1 MSELSAYNDY
11 FSKARHR
18 KVYITLLPSREVIDA
33 NQYLL
38 QESISLEESLYSDEN
53 IRFGACESS
62 CLRMTISRELNIPKD
77 SVFDIS
83 FSSEGDAGALIDS
96 DGNYI
101 VNDNNERIAFVDNSS
116 FTETKL
122 GRFKVMSVKPTKDRM
137 YQDLVCYD
145 SMNYIL
151 NANVVDWYNNL
162 TFPMSLYNFRRSF
175 FYHIGIREVTTT
187 LINDN
192 FMIQGGF
199 AVSDEISGKTII
211 EAICELNG
219 VFGHI
224 TKDNEFEYISIP
236 GSETVELDHY
246 QNGTC
251 AYEDYVTDA
260 FTGVIAYS
268 EDGNVGD
275 SVGTDTNPYL
285 IQNNYLLWG
294 SEGTQDIEDALTNL
308 LTKISSVQFRPFTV
322 KTYGNPMLPLGTPIT
337 MTSLNGSISSV
348 VMSKYMSGIQNL
360 RDELSAVGDKAFPN
374 DINSTKK
381 EIMRSKGTRTMVE
394 KLNGKVCVKI
404 DSNGNLGLA
413 EVGADP
419 DDGLTYVTISAQNI
433 DIESDT
439 VSFNN
444 DGYEI
449 RGDVYTTKITPDNNE
464 IYCNYKEIDHDT
476 FPYVDFENDTKAVTH
491 INTYVYGEMYSDWDE
506 VEHTGIN
513 LVEVQLRSFN
523 LQLIQNNTMWKGST
537 SNFSKQVVVTGTH
550 FAMPSDKWAS
560 YLANGGSVDDN
571 GNLTPISNMY
581 RYFTDDPME
590 LSILQNV
597 PEARPVI
604 AYMDA
609 ENAMGFLQMFH
620 VVSYPA
626 YFQNFKGKMPVV
638 ICPNISISQENVFD
652 WNNKWGGNDYGLVN
666 TTGQLWNRV
675 MNNPV
680 TRAGTIVKTI
690 TTANPQRVFTASE
703 LANIFG
709 TQSGGTYTAYV
720 MNGDHAVQGADIIAT
735 YIQSGEVYVRF
746 NATPTAGAYRFNY
759 MISRF

>member
-1 MSELSAYNDY
+1 MSELSAYNEY

-18 KVYITLLPSREVIDA
+18 KVYITLLPSHEVIDA

-77 SVFDIS
+77 TFFDIS

-275 SVGTDTNPYL
+275 MVGTDTNPYL

-360 RDELSAVGDKAFPN
+360 RDELSAVGDKAYPN

-433 DIESDT
+433 NIESDT
-439 VSFNN
+439 VTFNN
-444 DGYEI
+444 DGYEV

-476 FPYVDFENDTKAVTH
+476 FPDVDFEKDTKASTN
-491 INTYVYGEMYSDWDE
+491 INTYVYGEVWSSAE
-506 VEHTGIN
+506 GGT
-513 LVEVQLRSFN
+513 LLSTQLLSFN
-523 LQLIQNNTMWKGST
+523 LHLQQNNQFTKMYLRDEYI
-537 SNFSKQVVVTGTH
+537 KQVVVTGTH
-550 FAMPSDKWAS
+550 IVMTPTQWSN
-560 YLANGGSVDDN
+560 YQANGGSIDADGNLEIISGMEHYISTDLVDD
-571 GNLTPISNMY
+571 
-581 RYFTDDPME
+581 RYM
-590 LSILQNV
+590 LMSILQRG
-597 PEARPVI
+597 AQQIQPVI
-604 AYMDA
+604 GYVDA
-609 ENAMGFLQMFH
+609 EEALSLIGYGGSGVIKNAI
-620 VVSYPA
+620 
-626 YFQNFKGKMPVV
+626 GKMPIV
-638 ICPNISISQENVFD
+638 ISPYISISTEDVYE
-652 WNNKWGGNDYGLVN
+652 WRGKWGEGGNTYGL
-666 TTGQLWNRV
+666 
-675 MNNPV
+675 
-680 TRAGTIVKTI
+680 RASLERTKRGTIVKTI
-690 TTANPQRVFTASE
+690 TTANPQKVFTAQE

-720 MNGDHAVQGADIIAT
+720 MNGDHAAQGADIIAT

-746 NATPTAGAYRFNY
+746 NTTPTAGAYRFNY

>member
-1 MSELSAYNDY
+1 MSELSAYNEY

-77 SVFDIS
+77 TVFDIS

-101 VNDNNERIAFVDNSS
+101 VNDNNERIAYVDNSS

-236 GSETVELDHY
+236 GSETVDLDHY

-251 AYEDYVTDA
+251 VYEDYITDA

-275 SVGTDTNPYL
+275 MVGTDTNPYL

-433 DIESDT
+433 NIESDT
-439 VSFNN
+439 VTFNN

-449 RGDVYTTKITPDNNE
+449 RGEVYTTKITPDNNE

-491 INTYVYGEMYSDWDE
+491 INTYVYGELYSDE
-506 VEHTGIN
+506 QFEN
-513 LVEVQLRSFN
+513 LLEVQLRSFN

-537 SNFSKQVVVTGTH
+537 SNFGGQVVVIGTH
-550 FAMPSDKWAS
+550 YVMTPTQWSN
-560 YLANGGSVDDN
+560 YIANGGGIDDDGYLITISAM
-571 GNLTPISNMY
+571 GNYLSEE
-581 RYFTDDPME
+581 PME
-590 LSILQNV
+590 LSV
-597 PEARPVI
+597 
-604 AYMDA
+604 
-609 ENAMGFLQMFH
+609 LQMIPEVRPIIGYMEASWAMNMLQLFH
-620 VVSYPA
+620 IVSYPA
-626 YFQNFKGKMPVV
+626 YMGNFKGKMPVV

-652 WNNKWGGNDYGLVN
+652 WNNKWGGNNYGLVN
-666 TTGQLWNRV
+666 TTGQLWNRA

-680 TRAGTIVKTI
+680 IRAGTIVKTI
-690 TTANPQRVFTASE
+690 TTANPQRVFTAQE

-720 MNGDHAVQGADIIAT
+720 MNGDHAAQGADIIAT
-735 YIQSGEVYVRF
+735 YIQNGEVYVRF

-759 MISRF
+759 MISRY

>member
-1 MSELSAYNDY
+1 MSELSAYNEY
-11 FSKARHR
+11 FSKSRHR
-18 KVYITLLPSREVIDA
+18 KVYITLLPSREIIDA

-101 VNDNNERIAFVDNSS
+101 VNDNNERIAYVDNSS

-236 GSETVELDHY
+236 GSESVELDHY

-251 AYEDYVTDA
+251 AYEDYITDA

-275 SVGTDTNPYL
+275 MVGTDTNPYL

-294 SEGTQDIEDALTNL
+294 SEGTQGIEDALTNL

-337 MTSLNGSISSV
+337 LTSLNGSISSV

-413 EVGADP
+413 EIGADP

-433 DIESDT
+433 NIESDT
-439 VSFNN
+439 VTFNN

-491 INTYVYGEMYSDWDE
+491 INTYVYGELYSDE
-506 VEHTGIN
+506 QFEN
-513 LVEVQLRSFN
+513 LLEVQLKSFN

-537 SNFSKQVVVTGTH
+537 SNFGGQVVVIGTH
-550 FAMPSDKWAS
+550 YVMTPTQWSN
-560 YLANGGSVDDN
+560 YIANGGGIDDDGYLITISAM
-571 GNLTPISNMY
+571 GNYLSEE
-581 RYFTDDPME
+581 PME
-590 LSILQNV
+590 LSVLQMT
-597 PEARPVI
+597 PEVRPVI
-604 AYMDA
+604 GYMSA
-609 ENAMGFLQMFH
+609 SMAMNMLQMFH
-620 VVSYPA
+620 IISYPA
-626 YFQNFKGKMPVV
+626 YMSNFKGKMPVV

-652 WNNKWGGNDYGLVN
+652 WNNKWGGNNYGLVN
-666 TTGQLWNRV
+666 TTGQLWNRA

-680 TRAGTIVKTI
+680 IRAGTIVKTI

-703 LANIFG
+703 LANMFG
-709 TQSGGTYTAYV
+709 TQSGGTYTAYL
-720 MNGDHAVQGADIIAT
+720 MNGDHAAQGADIITT

-759 MISRF
+759 MISRY

>member
-1 MSELSAYNDY
+1 MSELSAYNEY

-62 CLRMTISRELNIPKD
+62 CLRLTISRELNIPKD

-101 VNDNNERIAFVDNSS
+101 VNDNNERIAYVDNSS

-236 GSETVELDHY
+236 GSETVDLDHY

-251 AYEDYVTDA
+251 VYEDYITDA

-275 SVGTDTNPYL
+275 MVGTDTNPYL

-433 DIESDT
+433 NIESDT
-439 VSFNN
+439 VTFNN

-449 RGDVYTTKITPDNNE
+449 RGDIYTTKITPDNNE
-464 IYCNYKEIDHDT
+464 IYCNYKEIDHNL
-476 FPYVDFENDTKAVTH
+476 FPEVDFENDTKAVTH
-491 INTYVYGEMYSDWDE
+491 INTYVYGEVWSSAE
-506 VEHTGIN
+506 GGT
-513 LVEVQLRSFN
+513 LLSTQLLSFN
-523 LQLIQNNTMWKGST
+523 LHLQQNYQFTNSYALN
-537 SNFSKQVVVTGTH
+537 SYVRQVVITGTH
-550 FAMPSDKWAS
+550 IVMTPQQWAS
-560 YLANGGSVDDN
+560 YQANGGSIDED
-571 GNLTPISNMY
+571 GNLTIISGMEQYISEYVCNDRYMLMSISN
-581 RYFTDDPME
+581 RYNNAIDST
-590 LSILQNV
+590 
-597 PEARPVI
+597 RPVI
-604 AYMDA
+604 GYVNA
-609 ENAMGFLQMFH
+609 EEALQLIGYGGSGVIKNAI
-620 VVSYPA
+620 
-626 YFQNFKGKMPVV
+626 GKMPIV
-638 ICPNISISQENVFD
+638 ISPYISISTED
-652 WNNKWGGNDYGLVN
+652 IYEWRGKWGEGGNTYGL
-666 TTGQLWNRV
+666 
-675 MNNPV
+675 
-680 TRAGTIVKTI
+680 RASLERTKRGTIVKTI
-690 TTANPQRVFTASE
+690 TASNPQRIFTSSDLASIFGLVSMSGTFTAY
-703 LANIFG
+703 L
-709 TQSGGTYTAYV
+709 
-720 MNGDHAVQGADIIAT
+720 MNGDHSAQGADIIAT
-735 YIQSGEVYVRF
+735 YIQNGEVYVRF
-746 NATPTAGAYRFNY
+746 NTTPTAGAYRFNY
-759 MISRF
+759 MISRY